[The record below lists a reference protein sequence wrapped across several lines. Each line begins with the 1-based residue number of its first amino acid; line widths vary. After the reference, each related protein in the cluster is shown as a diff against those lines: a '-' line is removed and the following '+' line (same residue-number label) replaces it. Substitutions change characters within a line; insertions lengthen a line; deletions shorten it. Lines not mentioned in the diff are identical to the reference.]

1 MRRSLLVMGTVMFLA
16 VAAAFSNPRALLT
29 DSEIQQDERS
39 PQSAAPLNND
49 ASTFQFAI
57 VSGRTGGH
65 RARVFSQAVEQLNLL
80 QPEFV
85 VSVGDLIEGYSE
97 DAPRLVGEWR
107 EFQTYAHQL
116 KMPFFYLPG
125 NHDVAND
132 FQDKLWKEKFGRRY
146 YHFVYKNVLF
156 LMLNSEDPGG
166 KKAPGK
172 FSAEQIAYF
181 KNVLAE
187 NKDVRWT
194 LMYLH
199 RPIWNNK
206 NVEKTGWPAIEQAL
220 QGRRFTV
227 FCGHEHIYAREIR
240 GSSKFY
246 TFATTGGSSK
256 LRGTPFGEFDH
267 IVWVTMKADGPIL
280 ANLMQEGIFPED
292 VTVAAPGR

>member
-1 MRRSLLVMGTVMFLA
+1 MGTVMFLA

-146 YHFVYKNVLF
+146 YHFVYRDVLF
-156 LMLNSEDPGG
+156 LAVCSDDPGEV
-166 KKAPGK
+166 KKGPQLSQEQLDY
-172 FSAEQIAYF
+172 FS
-181 KNVLAE
+181 KVL
-187 NKDVRWT
+187 KDNP
-194 LMYLH
+194 
-199 RPIWNNK
+199 RPR
-206 NVEKTGWPAIEQAL
+206 PAIIPDT
-220 QGRRFTV
+220 FTLLV
-227 FCGHEHIYAREIR
+227 YG
-240 GSSKFY
+240 K
-246 TFATTGGSSK
+246 
-256 LRGTPFGEFDH
+256 
-267 IVWVTMKADGPIL
+267 
-280 ANLMQEGIFPED
+280 
-292 VTVAAPGR
+292 